1 MPTYLGFSSEYGY
14 KNFKVTDFEL
24 ALQDLIN
31 HLNIRPGEKLMNPKF
46 GCIVW
51 DMLFENFTDDV
62 KSAIVENIADIIDQE
77 PRLNLDSINVVE
89 YDQGIQ
95 VELALS
101 YIPSALATNLVLTFD
116 QQADGIYVTG

>member
-31 HLNIRPGEKLMNPKF
+31 HLNIKPGEKLMNPKF